1 MLSTPEPAQLC
12 RSGGGLSWQLLPDPP
27 PLPQEALL
35 PPGLKGRLLTVAD
48 AGPLAALRQTVVS
61 CQLENPN
68 CYRFKAESPDFPATH
83 LGPSGPGEKGLIAG
97 LFDAEGALIAY
108 GALTLPAPGEPGRA
122 DVLSLP
128 SSERD
133 QIAYLASAM
142 VRADWRYQGL
152 HHFLINWRLSLAQS
166 LHRRHLVSAVWPGNH
181 QSWGHLVAHGLPAK
195 KLARVG
201 TGLKRLVLH
210 RDVGAPLPQPDPASR
225 VLIPLDQLAAQ
236 EQEQRFDAG
245 YWLWRRIKG
254 PDGILGEL
262 ALPRL
267 GGA

>member
-1 MLSTPEPAQLC
+1 MLSTLEPAQPC
-12 RSGGGLSWQLLPDPP
+12 RSGGGLSWQLLTDPP
-27 PLPQEALL
+27 THPPAALL
-35 PPGLKGRLLTVAD
+35 PPGLRGRLLTVAD
-48 AGPLAALRQTVVS
+48 ADPLAALRRTVVG

-68 CYRFKAESPDFPATH
+68 YYRFEAESPDFPTTH
-83 LGPSGPGEKGLIAG
+83 LSPRGPGAKGLIAG

-108 GALTLPAPGEPGRA
+108 GALTLPAPGEPSRA

-128 SSERD
+128 PGELD

-152 HHFLINWRLSLAQS
+152 HHFLINWRLSLAQG

-210 RDVGAPLPQPDPASR
+210 RDMEAPLPQPDPASR
-225 VLIPLDQLAAQ
+225 ILIPLEQLAAQ
-236 EQEQRFDAG
+236 EPRFDAG

-254 PDGILGEL
+254 PNGIHGEL
-262 ALPRL
+262 ALPSPV
-267 GGA
+267 GV